1 MGVTWEQFWKLNP
14 RKLDSIFAGYKA
26 KLKEDDYK
34 NWLNGIY
41 TQSAV
46 FVSIDIALNGRKSK
60 SKMLSGFNVSLYIT
74 VFLCAKILM
83 EFLEKIQQ
91 MR

>member
-26 KLKEDDYK
+26 TLKEDDYK

-46 FVSIDIALNGRKSK
+46 FV
-60 SKMLSGFNVSLYIT
+60 
-74 VFLCAKILM
+74 
-83 EFLEKIQQ
+83 
-91 MR
+91 